1 MVLPAETAMPRIILG
16 VPFRG
21 RRLVRGTTRPGGG
34 SHGARRVDSI
44 RPCDG
49 VRLMLL
55 SAVTGG
61 NGRPGGR
68 IDGTS
73 PGAGECPKC
82 WSGSHPRA
90 RRLRSVSEKRCRG
103 GFPRMRVVAEK
114 TYRGEDAM
122 KDT

>member
-1 MVLPAETAMPRIILG
+1 IVLPAETAMPRIILG

-55 SAVTGG
+55 SAVTES
-61 NGRPGGR
+61 NGRPAGR
-68 IDGTS
+68 IEGTS
-73 PGAGECPKC
+73 PGAGECPMC
-82 WSGSHPRA
+82 GREA
-90 RRLRSVSEKRCRG
+90 IRGLGDFGQFRRSAATEASQE
-103 GFPRMRVVAEK
+103 
-114 TYRGEDAM
+114 
-122 KDT
+122 